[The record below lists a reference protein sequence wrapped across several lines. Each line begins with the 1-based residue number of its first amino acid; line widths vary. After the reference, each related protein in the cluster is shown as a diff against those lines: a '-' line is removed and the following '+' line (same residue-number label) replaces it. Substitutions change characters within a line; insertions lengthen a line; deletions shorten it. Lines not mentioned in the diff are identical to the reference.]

1 MNKSVALRFINRDEK
16 GKKVKGTLFKIII
29 KNNQK
34 RNYCCDI
41 SAYSRFKTEKE
52 ILISSHCYY
61 KVTKI
66 RRNDKGIDKI
76 NLDCE
81 GFLLD
86 ELLNN
91 SNKNEDNNN
100 I

>member
-16 GKKVKGTLFKIII
+16 GKEVKGTLFKIKI

-41 SAYSRFKTEKE
+41 STYSRIKTEKE
-52 ILISSHCYY
+52 ILISFLCYY

-66 RRNDKGIDKI
+66 SRNNEGIDKI

-86 ELLNN
+86 EILNN
-91 SNKNEDNNN
+91 SNKNKDNNN